1 MHSTLSASYL
11 DHRIDSFLFQ
21 GIYQVVVERYVAV
34 DKLSALLMHVGE
46 VQLSVVSIFLDERS
60 CMARVTIRHLFV
72 YQFLVRLIFD
82 IQEAKTFVSTDSD
95 QAMLFKLRH
104 RKSKRLKY
112 IGRVWVLDF
121 LDNFPVI
128 NQVHTSG
135 GHCDKK
141 LIGFILDNKY
151 SSRLSEED

>member
-1 MHSTLSASYL
+1 MSASYL

-21 GIYQVVVERYVAV
+21 GIYQVVFERYVAI

-95 QAMLFKLRH
+95 QAMLFKLR
-104 RKSKRLKY
+104 
-112 IGRVWVLDF
+112 LDC
-121 LDNFPVI
+121 
-128 NQVHTSG
+128 S
-135 GHCDKK
+135 
-141 LIGFILDNKY
+141 
-151 SSRLSEED
+151 